1 MSVSWKNV
9 PPAVSPRL
17 TRAILSAAMRTEGRP
32 GRQDET
38 PPAATASAPGPH
50 AAVEPTTDLAR
61 DYSGKRVFITGG
73 LGFLGSTLAHRLVS
87 YGAHVSL
94 IDSLNPIYGGNRYN
108 LDGLSGRL
116 EIVVGDARDIAAI
129 RPYLSEAD
137 CVFHLAAQVSY
148 IDSINMP
155 LEDLQVNAALTLQLL
170 EECRRRHVKPRFV
183 FASSRMVLG
192 RVDAPCPD
200 EAHPA
205 KPLTLYGVHKLAS
218 ERYLSI
224 YHQNFGIPTLTLRIT
239 NPYGPRQ
246 QIHHNKYCMVG
257 WFVRQALEGCTIRVF
272 GDGAQRRD
280 YIYIDDLAEAFLR
293 CAAAE
298 GAAGEVVNVGSG
310 VGTRFCDMVKTVV
323 DVVGRG
329 GMEFVPWPAD
339 YERVE
344 TGDFVA
350 DLSKLERLT
359 NWRSRVDLRTGI
371 ERTVEYY
378 RRTWNEYVR

>member
-1 MSVSWKNV
+1 MRSEGSGGRGQ
-9 PPAVSPRL
+9 SEPRN
-17 TRAILSAAMRTEGRP
+17 
-32 GRQDET
+32 
-38 PPAATASAPGPH
+38 ASAPVSAGTR
-50 AAVEPTTDLAR
+50 AAPGADAPALVDLER
-61 DYSGKRVFITGG
+61 EYRGKRVFITGG
-73 LGFLGSTLAHRLVS
+73 LGFLGSTLAHRLVH
-87 YGAHVSL
+87 YGASVAM
-94 IDSLNPIYGGNRYN
+94 IDSLNPLYGGNRYN
-108 LDGLSGRL
+108 LAGLDGQV
-116 EIVVGDARDIAAI
+116 ETVAGDARDIAAI

-137 CVFHLAAQVSY
+137 CIFHLAAQVSY
-148 IDSINMP
+148 IDSLNMP
-155 LEDLQVNAALTLQLL
+155 LEDLHVNAGLTLQLL
-170 EECRRRHVKPRFV
+170 EECRQRRLKPRFV

-192 RVDAPCPD
+192 RVDNPCPD
-200 EAHPA
+200 EDSPA

-224 YHQNFGIPTLTLRIT
+224 YHQNFAIPTLTLRIT

-257 WFVRQALEGCTIRVF
+257 WFVRQAMEETTIRVF

-280 YIYIDDLAEAFLR
+280 YIYIDDLAEGFLR
-293 CAAAE
+293 CAVARGAE
-298 GAAGEVVNVGSG
+298 GQVVNIGSG
-310 VGTRFCDMVKTVV
+310 IATPFCDMVKTVV

-329 GMEFVPWPAD
+329 RMEFVPWPED

-359 NWRSRVDLRTGI
+359 GWRSQIDLRTGI

-378 RRTWNEYVR
+378 RRTWKEYVR